1 MDKFFK
7 LKESGTNVRTELI
20 AGITTFFT
28 MVYIIFVNPNILSAT
43 GMPWFG
49 VFVATIIATVVGT
62 LVMGLVA
69 NVPYA
74 VAPGM
79 GLNAFF
85 TYTVCFGLGFAW
97 QEALAMVF
105 ICGIINILITVTKVR
120 KHIVKSI
127 PLSLQNAIGGA
138 IGIFIAYIGLM
149 NAGWL
154 NFIGTSE
161 GFTPATADVVPE
173 LAAFNETGAIIALI
187 GLIVIVVLMVL
198 KVKAAMLIGI
208 VVATIVAVATGFVPL
223 PANIFEWHFGE
234 VNEVAFAFFGSP
246 GLGSM
251 FSDPTKIIPA
261 ILVIFAFSLT
271 DTFDTVGTFIGTGRK
286 TGIFDEDD
294 MQALESSS
302 GFKSKMD
309 KALFADSTATSIGA
323 LFGTSNAT
331 TYIESAAGIN
341 VGGKTGLTSVFTAIL
356 FLLCLPFM
364 ALFGIVPAQA
374 TAPAL
379 IVVGVLMAE
388 SFSGIKWTEFE
399 DALPALM
406 TVIVMAFAY
415 NISYGIAAGFL
426 FYIIAKVMRG
436 KAAEVHPI
444 IYGATAL
451 FILNFVV
458 LAIGV
463 I

>member
-1 MDKFFK
+1 MEKFFK
-7 LKESGTNVRTELI
+7 LKEHGTNVKTELI

-28 MVYIIFVNPNILSAT
+28 MSYIIFVNPNILSAT
-43 GMPWFG
+43 GMSWFG
-49 VFVATIIATVVGT
+49 VFVATVIATVVGT
-62 LVMGLVA
+62 LVMALVA

-105 ICGIINILITVTKVR
+105 ICGLINIFITVTKVR

-138 IGIFIAYIGLM
+138 IGVFIAYIGIM

-161 GFTPATADVVPE
+161 GFTPGVVEVVPE
-173 LAAFNETGAIIALI
+173 LANFNELGGIIALC
-187 GLIVIVVLMVL
+187 GLIIIVVLMLL
-198 KVKAAMLIGI
+198 KVKAAMLLGIIG
-208 VVATIVAVATGFVPL
+208 ATIIALASGFVSL
-223 PANIFEWHFGE
+223 PDNIFAMHFGE
-234 VNEVAFAFFGSP
+234 VNEVAFSFFGSP

-251 FSDPTKIIPA
+251 FSEPAKILPA
-261 ILVIFAFSLT
+261 LLVIFAFSLT

-294 MQALESSS
+294 MKALEGSS

-323 LFGTSNAT
+323 LVGTSNAT

-364 ALFGIVPAQA
+364 ALFGVVPAQA

-388 SFSGIKWTEFE
+388 SFSGIKWTEFD

-406 TVIVMAFAY
+406 TVLVMAFAY

-426 FYIIAKVMRG
+426 FYIFAKIFRG
-436 KAAEVHPI
+436 KAKEVHPI

-451 FILNFVV
+451 FIIYFAVSALG
-458 LAIGV
+458 I